1 MLCLA
6 SLTLVLGLE
15 LPVSG
20 SGPGGHGPGAE
31 VGVLAGL
38 RGQLQT
44 HGGDVALPD
53 GDHVPDET
61 QRTSRGSHSDKGK
74 EADWCGLFQL
84 LVAAAGWRRSLSDIT
99 GGDTTYGPKQASGWT
114 TTGDFLTVL
123 LLQPEELS
131 RD

>member
-20 SGPGGHGPGAE
+20 SSPGGHGPGAE

-61 QRTSRGSHSDKGK
+61 HSTPAGGAIQTKK
-74 EADWCGLFQL
+74 EADWCVCFSSL
-84 LVAAAGWRRSLSDIT
+84 LLLLE
-99 GGDTTYGPKQASGWT
+99 GGDPPVTSRGQTT
-114 TTGDFLTVL
+114 F
-123 LLQPEELS
+123 
-131 RD
+131 

>member
-20 SGPGGHGPGAE
+20 PGPGGHGPGAE

-38 RGQLQT
+38 RGQLKT

-61 QRTSRGSHSDKGK
+61 HSAPAGGAIQRKK

-84 LVAAAGWRRSLSDIT
+84 LVAAAGGRRSM
-99 GGDTTYGPKQASGWT
+99 YGPKQ
-114 TTGDFLTVL
+114 
-123 LLQPEELS
+123 LLQLR

>member
-15 LPVSG
+15 LPVSR

-61 QRTSRGSHSDKGK
+61 HGAPAGGAIQTKK
-74 EADWCGLFQL
+74 EGR
-84 LVAAAGWRRSLSDIT
+84 LVRFVSAPCCCCWR
-99 GGDTTYGPKQASGWT
+99 
-114 TTGDFLTVL
+114 
-123 LLQPEELS
+123 EEIPQ
-131 RD
+131 